1 MLAQVA
7 VGVKTV
13 RASVIRS
20 SANDDTGMSGE
31 GEMSSQ
37 AVAVRPLIIAQIKR
51 TNWRT

>member
-31 GEMSSQ
+31 GEMSS
-37 AVAVRPLIIAQIKR
+37 PGGGR
-51 TNWRT
+51 TSLNYCPN